1 MLTLQYVPLDE
12 IINLDSERKVNK
24 LLKIIK
30 QDKIVL
36 MEGRLSSSEEA
47 ELIERTMEEI
57 DRKFKGIEIASL
69 EPQIKKNFSNILR
82 DGVFRLFF
90 GNKRGMTV
98 MGPANIIKEIKR
110 DPNKLQL
117 YTSNRRGRK

>member
-1 MLTLQYVPLDE
+1 MLTLQYVPMDE
-12 IINLDSERKVNK
+12 IIQLDSDRKVTK

-30 QDKIVL
+30 QDKIVML
-36 MEGRLSSSEEA
+36 EGRLSNKEEGM
-47 ELIERTMEEI
+47 LIERTMEEI
-57 DRKFKGIEIASL
+57 DKKFKGIEIASL
-69 EPQIKKNFSNILR
+69 EPNVRKDIGSALR
-82 DGVFRLFF
+82 DGIFKLFF
-90 GNKRGMTV
+90 GDRRGITI

>member
-12 IINLDSERKVNK
+12 IIGLDSDRKVNK

-36 MEGRLSSSEEA
+36 MEGRLSSREESM
-47 ELIERTMEEI
+47 LIERTMEEI
-57 DRKFKGIEIASL
+57 DKKFKGIEIASL
-69 EPQIKKNFSNILR
+69 EPQIGKDFAALLR
-82 DGVFRLFF
+82 EGVFRLFF

-98 MGPANIIKEIKR
+98 MGPASIIKEIKR

-117 YTSNRRGRK
+117 YTSNRRGRR

>member
-1 MLTLQYVPLDE
+1 MLTLQYVPSDE
-12 IINLDSERKVNK
+12 LINLDSERKVGK

-36 MEGRLSSSEEA
+36 MEGRLSSKEEA
-47 ELIERTMEEI
+47 ELIEKTMEEI

-69 EPQIKKNFSNILR
+69 EPQIKKDFASVLR
-82 DGVFRLFF
+82 DSIFKMFF

-98 MGPANIIKEIKR
+98 MGPANIIKEIKK

>member
-12 IINLDSERKVNK
+12 ITNLDSDRKVNK

-30 QDKIVL
+30 QDKIVM
-36 MEGRLSSSEEA
+36 MEGRLSNKEEGM
-47 ELIERTMEEI
+47 LIERTMEEI
-57 DRKFKGIEIASL
+57 DKKFKGIEIASL
-69 EPQIKKNFSNILR
+69 EPQTRNDFAALLR
-82 DGVFRLFF
+82 DGIFRLFF
-90 GNKRGMTV
+90 GDKRGMTI

-117 YTSNRRGRK
+117 YTSNRRGRR

>member
-1 MLTLQYVPLDE
+1 MLTLQFVPMDE
-12 IINLDSERKVNK
+12 ISNLDSERKIMK

-30 QDKIVL
+30 EDKIIM
-36 MEGRLSSSEEA
+36 MEGRLSSKEET

-57 DRKFKGIEIASL
+57 DKKFKGIEIASL
-69 EPQIKKNFSNILR
+69 EPKGSKDISSFLKEGF
-82 DGVFRLFF
+82 FRLIF

-98 MGPANIIKEIKR
+98 MGPANVIKEIKR
-110 DPNKLQL
+110 DPNKLML

>member
-12 IINLDSERKVNK
+12 IINLDSERKLNK

-36 MEGRLSSSEEA
+36 MEGRLSNKEEA
-47 ELIERTMEEI
+47 ELIEKTMEEI
-57 DRKFKGIEIASL
+57 DKKFKGIEIASL
-69 EPQIKKNFSNILR
+69 EPQIKKGFGNIVR
-82 DGVFRLFF
+82 DSVFRLFF

-98 MGPANIIKEIKR
+98 MGPANIIK
-110 DPNKLQL
+110 
-117 YTSNRRGRK
+117 